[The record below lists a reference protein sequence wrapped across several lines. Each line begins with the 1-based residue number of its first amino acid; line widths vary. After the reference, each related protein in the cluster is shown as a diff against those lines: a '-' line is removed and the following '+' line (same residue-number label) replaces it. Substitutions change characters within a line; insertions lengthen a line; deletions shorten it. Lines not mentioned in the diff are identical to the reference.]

1 MCCIDYQNMRSDY
14 VAAFV
19 DHLVDWKFVEN
30 RLLRS
35 SDKKK
40 IGRA

>member
-1 MCCIDYQNMRSDY
+1 M
-14 VAAFV
+14 AAFV

-35 SDKKK
+35 SDEKKK